1 MYCDSVYARVMDPM
15 YQINVYNPGSIGLN
29 EITQDDVSLF
39 PNPASTSIYINITTV
54 FEDDVQI
61 SVANIAGQETN
72 IILNLKNDLIEIE
85 LENISPGI
93 YFVKLYDDVNSITKK
108 FIKN

>member
-1 MYCDSVYARVMDPM
+1 M

-61 SVANIAGQETN
+61 SVANFAGQETN

>member
-1 MYCDSVYARVMDPM
+1 M